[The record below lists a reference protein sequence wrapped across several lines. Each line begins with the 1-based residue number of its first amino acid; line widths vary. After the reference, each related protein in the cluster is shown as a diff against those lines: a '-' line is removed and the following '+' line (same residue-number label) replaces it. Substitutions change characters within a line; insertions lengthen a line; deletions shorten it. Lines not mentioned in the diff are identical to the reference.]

1 VIEGNVAARGP
12 PGACVWRGQPPSKAD
27 DTMSAGRYRR
37 LLIAVVLLL
46 LFAATAALTL
56 HFLPR
61 PWRRGDYLVAG
72 SVATLVTLLALFVF
86 LGVAGV
92 LSGRI
97 SLGRRRPR

>member
-1 VIEGNVAARGP
+1 M
-12 PGACVWRGQPPSKAD
+12 
-27 DTMSAGRYRR
+27 MSAGRYRW

-46 LFAATAALTL
+46 VFGAAAALTL

-72 SVATLVTLLALFVF
+72 SVATLVTLLVLFIF
-86 LGVAGV
+86 LAVAGL
-92 LSGRI
+92 LSGRV